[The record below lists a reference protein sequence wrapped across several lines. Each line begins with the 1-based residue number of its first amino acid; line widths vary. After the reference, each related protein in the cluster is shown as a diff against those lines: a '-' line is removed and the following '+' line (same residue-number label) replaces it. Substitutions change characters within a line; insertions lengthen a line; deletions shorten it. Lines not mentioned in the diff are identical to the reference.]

1 MIHLAN
7 ISGEVQILR
16 EGQRIYRPKQA
27 RYRGKHHVY
36 RCLAPLEILFFMTHD
51 LQSVII

>member
-7 ISGEVQILR
+7 ILEDVQILQ

-36 RCLAPLEILFFMTHD
+36 LCLAPLEIIFFITHD
-51 LQSVII
+51 L